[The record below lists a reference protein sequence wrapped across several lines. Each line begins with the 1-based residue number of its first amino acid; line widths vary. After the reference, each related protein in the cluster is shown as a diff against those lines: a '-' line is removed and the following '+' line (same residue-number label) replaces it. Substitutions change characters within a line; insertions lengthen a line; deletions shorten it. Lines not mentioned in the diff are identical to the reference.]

1 MIVWEQR
8 LQHVALF
15 LEREI
20 YKKMRAIIAAA
31 GTGGHINPG
40 IAIANKIMEE
50 EPDSKIIF
58 IGTNRGLEVDL
69 VKRAGYEL
77 KTIDAY
83 GISRSFTTQ
92 NFKRLFKTIK
102 SIKSAKNIIKE
113 FKPDIIIGT
122 GGYICVPTFKAANDL
137 KIPYIIHESNA
148 LPGVATK
155 LFSKKAKKV
164 LLGFKEAKDRL
175 KNKSNIVVTGTPTKV
190 KNLHYSEEQIKN
202 QKEELGFDKNKKL
215 VLIFGGSQ
223 GAKTINDAV
232 KDLIVNR
239 NKKEENTLS
248 MTDRYGNMSTIDLS
262 NDEYQIIWAIG
273 KNQYDEIKKQFS
285 YRKIDIDN
293 IKYVK
298 ALRYIYNME
307 EVMNIADLIVSRSG
321 AMTITEIE
329 KVGKP
334 AIFVP
339 FPYAAENHQEYNAR
353 AIERV
358 GAAKV
363 ILDKD
368 LNANVLDNTIK
379 EIIND
384 DELLKQMGKRSLIL
398 SINDVEDIIYAEIK
412 GVVNN

>member
-1 MIVWEQR
+1 
-8 LQHVALF
+8 
-15 LEREI
+15 
-20 YKKMRAIIAAA
+20 MRVIIAAA

-40 IAIANKIMEE
+40 IAIANKIVQE

-58 IGTNRGLEVDL
+58 VGTNRGLEVDL

-92 NFKRLFKTIK
+92 NIKRLIKTLM
-102 SIKSAKNIIKE
+102 SINSAKKIIKE

-122 GGYICVPTFKAANDL
+122 GGYICVPVFKAANEL
-137 KIPYIIHESNA
+137 KIPYVIHESNA

-155 LFSKKAKKV
+155 IFSKKARKV

-175 KNKSNIVVTGTPTKV
+175 KYKKNIVVTGTPTKV
-190 KNLHYSEEQIKN
+190 RNLKYSEEQVK
-202 QKEELGFDKNKKL
+202 QKKEELKFDKNKKL

-223 GAKTINDAV
+223 GAKTINTAV
-232 KDLIVNR
+232 KDLIINR
-239 NKKEENTLS
+239 EKSQNNTLTYTNKNGK
-248 MTDRYGNMSTIDLS
+248 MDTIDLS
-262 NDEYQIIWAIG
+262 NGTYQIIWAIG
-273 KNQYDEIKKQFS
+273 KGQYNNIKDDFTNE
-285 YRKIDIDN
+285 KIDINNIDN
-293 IKYVK
+293 VR
-298 ALRYIYNME
+298 ALPYIYNME

-329 KVGKP
+329 RVGKP

-353 AIERV
+353 AVEKV

-368 LNANVLDNTIK
+368 LNATILDKTIK
-379 EIIND
+379 EIIEND
-384 DELLKQMGKRSLIL
+384 DELKQMGKRSLLL
-398 SINDVEDIIYAEIK
+398 SVNDVEDRIYAQIK
-412 GVVNN
+412 NIVK

>member
-1 MIVWEQR
+1 
-8 LQHVALF
+8 
-15 LEREI
+15 
-20 YKKMRAIIAAA
+20 MRVIIAAA

-50 EPDSKIIF
+50 ERDSEIIF

-83 GISRSFTTQ
+83 GISRSFTPE
-92 NFKRLFKTIK
+92 NIKRLFKTIK
-102 SIKSAKNIIKE
+102 SIKSAKEIIKQ

-122 GGYICVPTFKAANDL
+122 GGYICVPVFKAANEL
-137 KIPYIIHESNA
+137 KIPYVIHESNA
-148 LPGVATK
+148 LPGIATK
-155 LFSKKAKKV
+155 IFSKKAKKV

-175 KNKSNIVVTGTPTKV
+175 RYTANVVVTGTPTKV
-190 KNLHYSEEQIKN
+190 KNLKYSIQQVDEKKN
-202 QKEELGFDKNKKL
+202 ELGFDKNKKL

-223 GAKTINDAV
+223 GAKSINEAV
-232 KDLIVNR
+232 KDLIVKR
-239 NKKEENTLS
+239 NKYSNNTIS
-248 MTDRYGNMSTIDLS
+248 ITDKNGNMSTIDLA
-262 NDEYQIIWAIG
+262 NDDYQIIWAIG
-273 KNQYDEIKKQFS
+273 KGQYNNIKDEFAK
-285 YRKIDIDN
+285 YKIDINN
-293 IKYVK
+293 ISNVK
-298 ALRYIYNME
+298 ALPYIYNME
-307 EVMNIADLIVSRSG
+307 EIMNVADLIVSRSG

-353 AIERV
+353 AVENV

-368 LNANVLDNTIK
+368 LNSEILDRTIK
-379 EIIND
+379 EIIEND
-384 DELLKQMGKRSLIL
+384 DELKQMGKRSLLL
-398 SINDVEDIIYAEIK
+398 SVNDVEDRIYAQIK
-412 GVVNN
+412 SVATK